1 LFFAQER
8 EETRH
13 KKSNSPSFWLE
24 RKQKR
29 KTTEQK
35 LFLFSPSFSRPGKKK
50 KQKKKNR
57 KKTQKKE
64 NSFPSL
70 SAPTP

>member
-50 KQKKKNR
+50 NR